1 MKKLLFSLL
10 FLFPAL
16 LFAQNAQN
24 PSDPKYLADA
34 FSYKNGKMY
43 IERKLDVAELNAAQ
57 IRTVIGDWLKERY
70 KGEND
75 RVIEPTDQSDSYIV
89 QASEK
94 IRVKIGLFGSNV
106 NFVYNL
112 LITYSDAQCTLQFRG
127 MRFSNNP
134 FSKSPAEFVT
144 AEEYLTE
151 KNSLNKDKTR
161 VSAGIGTYRM
171 GVIDKA
177 DEIVLDA
184 QKFIDISFKNLVR
197 NNEVSSNAVATAA
210 TATAAA
216 ATVAAAT
223 VKDASVSAAHA
234 TTNAATTAANATA
247 NAATTAANTTAKAAT
262 TAANTTANAARTAA
276 STVKDASVTAAGAT
290 ASAAGAVASKVS
302 SAAKKATEGVKN
314 AVTEKPENTIVSAE
328 CVKMIKAGGAAIT
341 AVGGKKLGKPVFG
354 NAKYTKLGGTEVIM
368 YKNAANEDNINLLLD
383 MAETFEI
390 SIFDGSNRIATF
402 KCKKAESLDDS
413 VMGEVVSKL

>member
-1 MKKLLFSLL
+1 MKKLLFSLF

-57 IRTVIGDWLKERY
+57 IRSVIGDWLKEKY

-134 FSKSPAEFVT
+134 FSNSPAEFVT

-177 DEIVLDA
+177 DEIALDA

-234 TTNAATTAANATA
+234 TSS
-247 NAATTAANTTAKAAT
+247 AATTAANTTAKAAT
-262 TAANTTANAARTAA
+262 TAANATANAARTAA

-290 ASAAGAVASKVS
+290 ASAASAVASKVS
-302 SAAKKATEGVKN
+302 SAAKKTAEEVKN
-314 AVTEKPENTIVSAE
+314 AVTEKPAQKAENAIVSAE

>member
-177 DEIVLDA
+177 DEIALDA

-247 NAATTAANTTAKAAT
+247 KAAT

-290 ASAAGAVASKVS
+290 ASAASAVASKVS

>member
-10 FLFPAL
+10 VLFPAL

-34 FSYKNGKMY
+34 FSYNNGKMY
-43 IERKLDVAELNAAQ
+43 VERKLDVAELNAAQ

-75 RVIEPTDQSDSYIV
+75 RVIEPTDKSDSYIV

-112 LITYSDAQCTLQFRG
+112 LITYSDAQCILQFRG

-144 AEEYLTE
+144 AEECLTE
-151 KNSLNKDKTR
+151 RNSLNKDKTR

-171 GVIDKA
+171 SVIDKV
-177 DEIVLDA
+177 DEIALDA
-184 QKFIDISFKNLVR
+184 QKFIDISFKNIVR
-197 NNEVSSNAVATAA
+197 NNEVSSNAI
-210 TATAAA
+210 AAA
-216 ATVAAAT
+216 A
-223 VKDASVSAAHA
+223 H
-234 TTNAATTAANATA
+234 ATA
-247 NAATTAANTTAKAAT
+247 NAA
-262 TAANTTANAARTAA
+262 
-276 STVKDASVTAAGAT
+276 ST
-290 ASAAGAVASKVS
+290 VASKVS
-302 SAAKKATEGVKN
+302 SAAKKATEGVKD
-314 AVTEKPENTIVSAE
+314 AVTEKTENTIVSAE

-354 NAKYTKLGGTEVIM
+354 SAKYTKLGGTEVIM
-368 YKNAANEDNINLLLD
+368 YRNAANEDNINLLLD

-390 SIFDGSNRIATF
+390 SVFDGSDRIATF

-413 VMGEVVSKL
+413 VMGELVSKL

>member
-57 IRTVIGDWLKERY
+57 IRSVIGDWLKERY

-177 DEIVLDA
+177 DEIALDA

-234 TTNAATTAANATA
+234 TTNAATTAANA
-247 NAATTAANTTAKAAT
+247 TAKAAT

>member
-177 DEIVLDA
+177 DEIALDA

-197 NNEVSSNAVATAA
+197 NNEVSSSAVATAATA

-234 TTNAATTAANATA
+234 TTNAATTAANA
-247 NAATTAANTTAKAAT
+247 TAKAAT

>member
-43 IERKLDVAELNAAQ
+43 VERKLDVAELNAAQ

-75 RVIEPTDQSDSYIV
+75 RVIEPTDKSASYIV

-171 GVIDKA
+171 SVIDKV
-177 DEIVLDA
+177 DEIALNA

-197 NNEVSSNAVATAA
+197 NNEVSSNAIATAA
-210 TATAAA
+210 TATAGA
-216 ATVAAAT
+216 ATVA
-223 VKDASVSAAHA
+223 V
-234 TTNAATTAANATA
+234 TA
-247 NAATTAANTTAKAAT
+247 
-262 TAANTTANAARTAA
+262 
-276 STVKDASVTAAGAT
+276 VKDASVTAAHAT

-302 SAAKKATEGVKN
+302 SAARKATEEVKD
-314 AVTEKPENTIVSAE
+314 AVSEKPENIIVSAE

-354 NAKYTKLGGTEVIM
+354 STKYTKVGDTEVIM

-390 SIFDGSNRIATF
+390 SVFDGSNRIATF

>member
-43 IERKLDVAELNAAQ
+43 VERKLDVAELNAAQ

-75 RVIEPTDQSDSYIV
+75 RVIEPTDKSASYIV

-171 GVIDKA
+171 SVIDKV
-177 DEIVLDA
+177 DEIALNA

-197 NNEVSSNAVATAA
+197 NNEVSSNAIATAA
-210 TATAAA
+210 TATAGA
-216 ATVAAAT
+216 ATVA
-223 VKDASVSAAHA
+223 V
-234 TTNAATTAANATA
+234 TA
-247 NAATTAANTTAKAAT
+247 
-262 TAANTTANAARTAA
+262 
-276 STVKDASVTAAGAT
+276 VKDASVTAAGAT
-290 ASAAGAVASKVS
+290 ASAASAVASKVS
-302 SAAKKATEGVKN
+302 SAAKKTAEGVKD
-314 AVTEKPENTIVSAE
+314 AVSEKPAQKTENTIVSAE

-354 NAKYTKLGGTEVIM
+354 DAKYTKLGGTEVIM

-390 SIFDGSNRIATF
+390 SVFDGSNRIATF

>member
-177 DEIVLDA
+177 DEIALDA

-247 NAATTAANTTAKAAT
+247 NAA
-262 TAANTTANAARTAA
+262 RTAA

-290 ASAAGAVASKVS
+290 ASAASAVASKVS
-302 SAAKKATEGVKN
+302 SAAKKTAEEVKN
-314 AVTEKPENTIVSAE
+314 AVTEKPAQKAENAIVSAE

>member
-16 LFAQNAQN
+16 LFAQNTQN
-24 PSDPKYLADA
+24 PSDPKYLAGA
-34 FSYKNGKMY
+34 FSNMNGKMY
-43 IERKLDVAELNAAQ
+43 VERKLDVAELNAAQ

-75 RVIEPTDQSDSYIV
+75 RIIEPTDKSASYIV
-89 QASEK
+89 QSSEK

-112 LITYSDAQCTLQFRG
+112 LITYADGQCKFQFRG

-151 KNSLNKDKTR
+151 KNSLNKDKTK

-171 GVIDKA
+171 SVIDKI
-177 DEIVLDA
+177 DEVASDA
-184 QKFIDISFKNLVR
+184 QKFVDISFKNLVR
-197 NNEVSSNAVATAA
+197 NNETSSNAVASAA
-210 TATAAA
+210 TATAGE
-216 ATVAAAT
+216 ATVADTA
-223 VKDASVSAAHA
+223 VQDASVSAAH
-234 TTNAATTAANATA
+234 TTA
-247 NAATTAANTTAKAAT
+247 NAATTAA
-262 TAANTTANAARTAA
+262 
-276 STVKDASVTAAGAT
+276 STVEDASVTAAVAT
-290 ASAAGAVASKVS
+290 ASASNAFASKVS
-302 SAAKKATEGVKN
+302 SAAKKTAEEVKN
-314 AVTEKPENTIVSAE
+314 AVTEKPAQKAENAIVSAE

-390 SIFDGSNRIATF
+390 SVFDGNNRIATF

>member
-16 LFAQNAQN
+16 LFAQNTQN
-24 PSDPKYLADA
+24 PSDPKYLAGA
-34 FSYKNGKMY
+34 FSNTNGKMY
-43 IERKLDVAELNAAQ
+43 VERKLDVAELNAAQ
-57 IRTVIGDWLKERY
+57 IHTVIGDWLKERY
-70 KGEND
+70 KGESD
-75 RVIEPTDQSDSYIV
+75 RIIEPTDKSASYIV
-89 QASEK
+89 QSSEK

-112 LITYSDAQCTLQFRG
+112 LITYADGQCKFQFRG

-151 KNSLNKDKTR
+151 KNSLNKDKTK

-171 GVIDKA
+171 SVIDKI
-177 DEIVLDA
+177 DEVASDA
-184 QKFIDISFKNLVR
+184 QKFVDISFKNLVR
-197 NNEVSSNAVATAA
+197 NNETSSNAVASAA
-210 TATAAA
+210 TATAGE
-216 ATVAAAT
+216 ATVADTA
-223 VKDASVSAAHA
+223 VQDASVSAAH
-234 TTNAATTAANATA
+234 TTA
-247 NAATTAANTTAKAAT
+247 NAATTAA
-262 TAANTTANAARTAA
+262 
-276 STVKDASVTAAGAT
+276 STVEDASVTAAVAT
-290 ASAAGAVASKVS
+290 ASASNAFASKVS
-302 SAAKKATEGVKN
+302 SAAKKAPEEVKA
-314 AVTEKPENTIVSAE
+314 AVVQKPAGKVENTIVSEE
-328 CVKMIKAGGAAIT
+328 CVKYIKAGGAAIT

-354 NAKYTKLGGTEVIM
+354 NAKHTKLGGTEVIM

-390 SIFDGSNRIATF
+390 SVFDGNNRIATF

-413 VMGEVVSKL
+413 VMGEVISKL

>member
-177 DEIVLDA
+177 DEIALDA

-234 TTNAATTAANATA
+234 TTNAATTAANA
-247 NAATTAANTTAKAAT
+247 TAKAAT

>member
-24 PSDPKYLADA
+24 PSDPKYLAAA

-57 IRTVIGDWLKERY
+57 IKSVIGDWLKERY

-112 LITYSDAQCTLQFRG
+112 LITYSDAQCILQFRG

-177 DEIVLDA
+177 DEIALDA

-234 TTNAATTAANATA
+234 TTNAATTAAN
-247 NAATTAANTTAKAAT
+247 TTAKAAT
-262 TAANTTANAARTAA
+262 TAANATANAARTAA

-290 ASAAGAVASKVS
+290 ASAASAVASKVS
-302 SAAKKATEGVKN
+302 SAAKKTAEEVKN

>member
-43 IERKLDVAELNAAQ
+43 TERKLDVAELNAAQ

-177 DEIVLDA
+177 DEIALDA
-184 QKFIDISFKNLVR
+184 QKFIDISFKNIVR

-210 TATAAA
+210 
-216 ATVAAAT
+216 
-223 VKDASVSAAHA
+223 
-234 TTNAATTAANATA
+234 
-247 NAATTAANTTAKAAT
+247 
-262 TAANTTANAARTAA
+262 
-276 STVKDASVTAAGAT
+276 GAT
-290 ASAAGAVASKVS
+290 ASAASAVASKVS
-302 SAAKKATEGVKN
+302 SAAKKTAEEVKN

-354 NAKYTKLGGTEVIM
+354 NAKYTKLGGTEIIM

>member
-57 IRTVIGDWLKERY
+57 IRSVIGDWLKERY

-177 DEIVLDA
+177 DEIALDA

-247 NAATTAANTTAKAAT
+247 NAA
-262 TAANTTANAARTAA
+262 RTAA

-302 SAAKKATEGVKN
+302 SAAKKTAEEVKN

-341 AVGGKKLGKPVFG
+341 AIGGKKLGKPVFG

>member
-43 IERKLDVAELNAAQ
+43 TERKLDVAELNAAQ
-57 IRTVIGDWLKERY
+57 IRSVIGDWLKERY

-151 KNSLNKDKTR
+151 KNSLNKDKTK

-177 DEIVLDA
+177 DEIALDA

-247 NAATTAANTTAKAAT
+247 KAAT

-290 ASAAGAVASKVS
+290 ASAASAVASKVS

-390 SIFDGSNRIATF
+390 SVFDGSNRIATF